1 MQETLMEQ
9 RRTADGEVMERTLTP
24 VFQPGMSAILQVFLY
39 LQLLDFLT
47 TILGFRLGLSEASPF
62 VRMLTQMGPALGVAL
77 SKLIAVSLAAA
88 CLLLNRARVLK
99 WINYWYAALV
109 LWNLSLMVLAVTGR

>member
-1 MQETLMEQ
+1 MQQ
-9 RRTADGEVMERTLTP
+9 RHAADGEVMERTYASVIP
-24 VFQPGMSAILQVFLY
+24 PGMSAILQVFLY

-62 VRMLTQMGPALGVAL
+62 VRILTEIGPALGVAL
-77 SKLIAVSLAAA
+77 SKLIAVTLAAA
-88 CLLLNRARVLK
+88 CLWLNRARVLK

-109 LWNLSLMVLAVTGR
+109 LWNLSLIVLAVTAAGR

>member
-1 MQETLMEQ
+1 MQQ
-9 RRTADGEVMERTLTP
+9 RRTADGEVMERTYP
-24 VFQPGMSAILQVFLY
+24 SAFPAGLSSILQVFLY

-47 TILGFRLGLSEASPF
+47 TILGFRLGLAEASPF
-62 VRMLTQMGPALGVAL
+62 VRLLTQIGPALGVAL
-77 SKLIAVSLAAA
+77 SKLIAVTLAAA

-109 LWNLSLMVLAVTGR
+109 VWNLTLMLLAATGR

>member
-1 MQETLMEQ
+1 MQERQ
-9 RRTADGEVMERTLTP
+9 AADEGVMERTYTP
-24 VFQPGMSAILQVFLY
+24 AIQPGMSAILQVFLY

-62 VRMLTQMGPALGVAL
+62 VRMLTQIGPALGVAL
-77 SKLIAVSLAAA
+77 SKLIAVTLAAA

-109 LWNLSLMVLAVTGR
+109 LWNLSLMALAVTAR

>member
-1 MQETLMEQ
+1 MEQ
-9 RRTADGEVMERTLTP
+9 RRTADGEVMERTFTP

-109 LWNLSLMVLAVTGR
+109 LWNLSLMVLAGTGR

>member
-1 MQETLMEQ
+1 MEQ
-9 RRTADGEVMERTLTP
+9 RRAADGEVMERTYAP
-24 VFQPGMSAILQVFLY
+24 AIPAGMSAILQVFLY

-62 VRMLTQMGPALGVAL
+62 VRMLTQIGPALGVAL
-77 SKLIAVSLAAA
+77 SKLIAVTLAAA

-109 LWNLSLMVLAVTGR
+109 LWNLSLMVMAVTGR